1 MGRLGAILEGMSSL
15 IDRAQRQSARD
26 RRAADPDQMRTLLTV
41 AFRPAGVTIALVSL
55 LVVITLIAANS
66 GLTGTFGAIA
76 SIWLAIHQVPVTIDD
91 ATLGVLPIVPT
102 AIMIWVAAKGGASA
116 VKADGAR
123 GSDSERAWTLRV
135 VGAALAGPFL
145 ITLTSIAVVA
155 DASVVIPLST
165 PNAFAAIA
173 WTLGVHG
180 LAAAIGLGFVQWP
193 NLQGAAPK
201 WVLGSLRPAVR
212 ALVTLLGAGAL
223 AVFVSMMFAWS
234 TTAELLENGDGFVG
248 MLGLTLLSVLYLP
261 NVVVGAVAVLTGA
274 TARIGD
280 VSVSVFGDVG
290 GSLPPLPVLAA
301 VPDGP
306 AGGVWPILL
315 LVPFLVGILLG
326 RDCGRKAS
334 GQEALLTVLTAAFAA
349 GLVAAFVGI
358 VAAGDLGT
366 FGAVDLEWW
375 LFGLLTFAWLLLP
388 GSVAAVAMAWARSR
402 RHGVT
407 EPNDEAPEPAREP
420 APAIAAVPAP
430 KNADRVI
437 EAEIVGEQEP
447 DADVAAIEG
456 GEDSPTR
463 PRDDV
468 VDAEVE
474 DVPAADTPAAEPADV
489 EASAESDLPKGGQ
502 TPSD

>member
-1 MGRLGAILEGMSSL
+1 MSSL
-15 IDRAQRQSARD
+15 IDRAQRQSTRG
-26 RRAADPDQMRTLLTV
+26 RRAVDPDQTRTLLTV

-76 SIWLAIHQVPVTIDD
+76 SIWLAVHQVPVTIDD
-91 ATLGVLPIVPT
+91 TTLGVLPVVPT
-102 AIMIWVAAKGGASA
+102 VIMIWVAAKGCAGAL
-116 VKADGAR
+116 KAEHAM

-145 ITLTSIAVVA
+145 ITLTSLAVVA

-165 PNAFAAIA
+165 PNVFAAIA

-180 LAAAIGLGFVQWP
+180 VAAAIGLGFAQWSKFREI
-193 NLQGAAPK
+193 APK
-201 WVLGSLRPAVR
+201 WVLGAMRPAVR

-248 MLGLTLLSVLYLP
+248 MMGLTLLSVLYLP

-290 GSLPPLPVLAA
+290 GSLPPLPILAA

-315 LVPFLVGILLG
+315 VVPFLVGILLG

-334 GQEALLTVLTAAFAA
+334 GQQALLTVLAAASAA
-349 GLVAAFVGI
+349 GLVAALVGV
-358 VAAGDLGT
+358 VAAGELGT

-375 LFGLLTFAWLLLP
+375 LFGLLTFVWLLLP
-388 GSVAAVAMAWARSR
+388 GSVAAVAIAWVRSR
-402 RHGVT
+402 RHAAAESVGT
-407 EPNDEAPEPAREP
+407 ESVATESTDEEL
-420 APAIAAVPAP
+420 PAIASTPAP
-430 KNADRVI
+430 TTPDRVI
-437 EAEIVGEQEP
+437 EAEIVGDHDS
-447 DADVAAIEG
+447 DAGVAAIAG
-456 GEDSPTR
+456 GDDSPT
-463 PRDDV
+463 PAPDDV

-474 DVPAADTPAAEPADV
+474 DVPTADTAAV
-489 EASAESDLPKGGQ
+489 QTEASDGDAGAESDLPKGPR